1 MNQEEINTQQTENGT
16 YQDPLETANGKP
28 EKKKVGG
35 STIAATIISVAVI
48 RLFGILGGLICY
60 GGYWAVYGIAKSK
73 IPLAARIILCI
84 LVALVFVVLLFAF
97 ILFASTLTATN

>member
-1 MNQEEINTQQTENGT
+1 MNQEEMNTQQTENVT

-35 STIAATIISVAVI
+35 STIAATIISVVLI

-73 IPLAARIILCI
+73 LPLAARIILCI
-84 LVALVFVVLLFAF
+84 LVAFLFVVLLFAF
-97 ILFASTLTATN
+97 IVFAATLSDAN

>member
-1 MNQEEINTQQTENGT
+1 MSQEEMNTQQNENGT
-16 YQDPLETANGKP
+16 YQDPLETSNGKP

-35 STIAATIISVAVI
+35 SAIVATIVSVAVV
-48 RLFGILGGLICY
+48 RLFGILGGLICF

-73 IPLAARIILCI
+73 MPLAARIILCI

-97 ILFASTLTATN
+97 ILFASALVSTN